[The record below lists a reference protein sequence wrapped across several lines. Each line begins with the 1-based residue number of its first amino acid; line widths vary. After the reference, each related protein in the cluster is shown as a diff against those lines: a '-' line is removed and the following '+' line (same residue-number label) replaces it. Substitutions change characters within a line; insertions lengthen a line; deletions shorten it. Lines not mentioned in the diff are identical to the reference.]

1 LPQIDLLA
9 PQADQF
15 RDAEPVAIGE
25 QDHRGVAVPV
35 ASKQSS
41 RGDQPVDFS
50 RGQMLPAASRGI
62 ELRLRWGH
70 RAVTFPKTMIP
81 ARFHPHKS
89 IEHRSTDARRQQQAA
104 DSVVASREA
113 CAVWFA

>member
-1 LPQIDLLA
+1 MPQIDLLA

-62 ELRLRWGH
+62 GLLRLLGNVARPDV
-70 RAVTFPKTMIP
+70 RQNP
-81 ARFHPHKS
+81 A
-89 IEHRSTDARRQQQAA
+89 
-104 DSVVASREA
+104 
-113 CAVWFA
+113 